1 MIDARIS
8 PDNNNIRKVMWCLK
22 QVLPFHIDDSLV
34 ESIATSITAK
44 EVEKMKGKDN
54 FKYSLKHSEKV
65 KMLPMKISLKISSK
79 GEATFVSDL

>member
-1 MIDARIS
+1 MLKTSITIS
-8 PDNNNIRKVMWCLK
+8 YRWQLGRKY
-22 QVLPFHIDDSLV
+22 
-34 ESIATSITAK
+34 ATSIIAK

-79 GEATFVSDL
+79 SEATFVSDL